1 MSLVRSLLVAA
12 VSATLFL
19 GATKK
24 SEPPKSIFNPL
35 ETFAPLALPDPV
47 NAYRSGDG
55 TPGPDYWQN
64 RADYEIHA
72 NLDTVANT
80 LSADETITYTNNSP
94 ADLDSVWLQLEQ
106 NAYRK
111 DSRARYAIGRDV
123 TSFTEGFVFDSVEI
137 DAPGGMTKAETFVN
151 DTRMQIRLSRPLSAR
166 GGKLKIHIRYHY
178 ALPGKFGGRTAHDT
192 SPGGE
197 IYDIAQWY
205 PRMAVYNDLNGWNTR
220 PYVGSEFYLDYGD
233 IDYDITVP
241 SDMLVAGSGELVNPE
256 DVLTEAQRARLKEA
270 ASSDKTVVIRG
281 ANEIADPA
289 SRPSKTPTLT
299 WRFHMSNTRDV
310 AFSASK
316 AFVWDAAR
324 INLPD
329 GKAALAMSF
338 YPAESAGTDGW
349 GRSTEY
355 LKDSVENFSKRWFV
369 YPWPTA
375 VNVAGPVTA
384 MEYPALTFNS
394 PKVKNKDLFYI
405 TAHEIGHS
413 WFPMIVGTDE
423 NRNPWMDEGFN
434 TFMDVI
440 EHEDFQNGIYAP
452 KRDAEYAEAGGNVA
466 DALLP
471 ILNDPDAP
479 IVLTGSDR
487 VTEKYRH
494 AVSYFKSAFGL
505 VLLREQVLGKD
516 RFDWAFRKFIR
527 DWAYKHPSPS
537 DFFRAMNSAA
547 GEDLSWFWHG
557 WYFNNWTLDLAVTGV
572 AYVDKDPKKGSI
584 VTIANLDRLPMP
596 AIVVVE
602 YADGSTTAFR
612 LPVETWF
619 KKKSID
625 LKFDSSAEV
634 TKVTIDP
641 DRALPDKDRA
651 NNVFPRENK
660 AR

>member
-1 MSLVRSLLVAA
+1 MKRFKNFLAATLAAA
-12 VSATLFL
+12 VCT
-19 GATKK
+19 GAARKA
-24 SEPPKSIFNPL
+24 EPPKSVFDPL

-55 TPGPDYWQN
+55 SPGPNYWQN

-72 NLDTVANT
+72 TLDTATNT

-94 ADLDSVWLQLEQ
+94 TDLDSVWLQLEQ

-111 DSRARYAIGRDV
+111 DSRARYAFGRDMAQ
-123 TSFTEGFVFDSVEI
+123 FTDGFVFDNVEI
-137 DAPGGMTKAETFVN
+137 DAPGGMAKAEILVN
-151 DTRMQIRLSRPLSAR
+151 DTRMQIRLPRALAAR
-166 GGKLKIHIRYHY
+166 GGKLKIHIHYHY
-178 ALPGKFGGRTAHDT
+178 TLPGKFGGRTAHDT
-192 SPGGE
+192 TPNGE
-197 IYDIAQWY
+197 IYDVAQWY
-205 PRMAVYNDLNGWNTR
+205 PRMAVYDDLNGWNTR

-241 SDMLVAGSGELVNPE
+241 SGMLVAASGELVNPE
-256 DVLTEAQRARLKEA
+256 DVLTEIERTRLKEA
-270 ASSDKTVVIRG
+270 AASDKTVTIRD
-281 ANEIADPA
+281 AKEIADPA
-289 SRPSKTPTLT
+289 SRPFKTPTLT
-299 WRFHMSNTRDV
+299 WRFHMANTRDV

-324 INLPD
+324 IDLPE
-329 GKAALAMSF
+329 GKTALAMSF
-338 YPAESAGTDGW
+338 YPAESAGADGW

-355 LKDSVENFSKRWFV
+355 LKDSVENFSKRWFP
-369 YPWPTA
+369 YPWPAA
-375 VNVAGPVTA
+375 VNVGGPVTA

-434 TFMDVI
+434 TFMDVY
-440 EHEDFQNGIYAP
+440 EHEDFENGIYAP

-466 DALLP
+466 DAILP
-471 ILNDPDAP
+471 ILADPQAP
-479 IVLTGSDR
+479 VVVTGGDH
-487 VTEKYRH
+487 VIEKYRH
-494 AVSYFKSAFGL
+494 AVSYFKSAYGL
-505 VLLREQVLGKD
+505 VLLREQILGKE

-537 DFFRAMNSAA
+537 DFFRAMNSGA
-547 GEDLSWFWHG
+547 GEDLSWFWRG

-596 AIVVVE
+596 AIIVIE

-612 LPVETWF
+612 LPVATWF

-625 LKFDSSAEV
+625 LKFDSTAEV
-634 TKVTIDP
+634 TKVTVDP
-641 DRALPDKDRA
+641 DHALPDKNRA
-651 NNVFPRENK
+651 NNIFPRQ

>member
-1 MSLVRSLLVAA
+1 MVR
-12 VSATLFL
+12 
-19 GATKK
+19 
-24 SEPPKSIFNPL
+24 
-35 ETFAPLALPDPV
+35 
-47 NAYRSGDG
+47 
-55 TPGPDYWQN
+55 
-64 RADYEIHA
+64 
-72 NLDTVANT
+72 
-80 LSADETITYTNNSP
+80 
-94 ADLDSVWLQLEQ
+94 
-106 NAYRK
+106 
-111 DSRARYAIGRDV
+111 
-123 TSFTEGFVFDSVEI
+123 
-137 DAPGGMTKAETFVN
+137 DAK
-151 DTRMQIRLSRPLSAR
+151 
-166 GGKLKIHIRYHY
+166 
-178 ALPGKFGGRTAHDT
+178 
-192 SPGGE
+192 
-197 IYDIAQWY
+197 
-205 PRMAVYNDLNGWNTR
+205 
-220 PYVGSEFYLDYGD
+220 
-233 IDYDITVP
+233 
-241 SDMLVAGSGELVNPE
+241 
-256 DVLTEAQRARLKEA
+256 
-270 ASSDKTVVIRG
+270 
-281 ANEIADPA
+281 EIADPA

-299 WRFHMSNTRDV
+299 WRFRMANTRDV

-324 INLPD
+324 INLPE
-329 GKAALAMSF
+329 GKTALAMSF
-338 YPAESAGTDGW
+338 YPAESAGAEGW

-355 LKDSVENFSKRWFV
+355 LKDSVENFSRRWFV

-375 VNVAGPVTA
+375 VNVAGPVAA
-384 MEYPALTFNS
+384 MEYPALTFND

-434 TFMDVI
+434 TFMDI
-440 EHEDFQNGIYAP
+440 YEHEDFQNGIYAP
-452 KRDAEYAEAGGNVA
+452 KRDAEYAQAGGNPA
-466 DALLP
+466 DAILP

-479 IVLTGSDR
+479 IVVTGADR

-505 VLLREQVLGKD
+505 VLLREQILGKE

-537 DFFRAMNSAA
+537 DFFRAMSSAA
-547 GEDLSWFWHG
+547 GEDLSWFWRG

-572 AYVDKDPKKGSI
+572 TYVDKDPKKGSI

-602 YADGSTTAFR
+602 YADGSTAAFR

-625 LKFDSSAEV
+625 LKFDSTAEV

-651 NNVFPRENK
+651 NNIFPRE

>member
-1 MSLVRSLLVAA
+1 MRCWGNFLAAAVAA
-12 VSATLFL
+12 LLFS
-19 GATKK
+19 GAAKK
-24 SEPPKSIFNPL
+24 PQPPKNLFNPL

-55 TPGPDYWQN
+55 TPGPEYWQN

-72 NLDTVANT
+72 NLDTASNT

-94 ADLDSVWLQLEQ
+94 SDLDSVWLQLEQ

-111 DSRARYAIGRDV
+111 DSRARYALGRDV
-123 TSFTEGFVFDSVEI
+123 TSFTEGFVFESVEI

-151 DTRMQIRLSRPLSAR
+151 DTRMQIRLARPLSAR

-178 ALPGKFGGRTAHDT
+178 TLPGKFGGRTAHDA
-192 SPGGE
+192 SPDGE

-205 PRMAVYNDLNGWNTR
+205 PRMAVYDDLRGWNTR

-233 IDYDITVP
+233 IAYDITVP

-256 DVLTEAQRARLKEA
+256 DVLTEAERVRLKEA
-270 ASSDKTVVIRG
+270 ASSDKTVMIRD
-281 ANEIADPA
+281 AKEIADPA

-299 WRFHMSNTRDV
+299 WRFRMANTRDV

-324 INLPD
+324 INLPE
-329 GKAALAMSF
+329 GKTALAMSF
-338 YPAESAGTDGW
+338 YTAESAGAEGW

-355 LKDSVENFSKRWFV
+355 LKDSVENFSRRWFV

-375 VNVAGPVTA
+375 VNVAGPVAA
-384 MEYPALTFNS
+384 MEYPALTFND

-434 TFMDVI
+434 TFMDI
-440 EHEDFQNGIYAP
+440 YEHEDFQNGIYAP
-452 KRDAEYAEAGGNVA
+452 KRDAEYAQAGGNPA
-466 DALLP
+466 DAILP

-479 IVLTGSDR
+479 VVVTGADR

-505 VLLREQVLGKD
+505 VLLREQILGKE

-547 GEDLSWFWHG
+547 GEDLSWFWRG

-572 AYVDKDPKKGSI
+572 TYVDKDPKKGSI

-625 LKFDSSAEV
+625 LKFDSTAEV

-651 NNVFPRENK
+651 NNIFPLE

>member
-1 MSLVRSLLVAA
+1 LGHILAVALA
-12 VSATLFL
+12 AFVCA
-19 GATKK
+19 GAKK
-24 SEPPKSIFNPL
+24 GEQPKSVFNPL
-35 ETFAPLALPDPV
+35 ETFAPLSLPDPV

-72 NLDTVANT
+72 IHETASNT
-80 LSADETITYTNNSP
+80 LSADETITYANNSP
-94 ADLDSVWLQLEQ
+94 ADLDAVWVQLEQ

-111 DSRARYAIGRDV
+111 DSRARYAAGRDV
-123 TSFTEGFVFDSVEI
+123 TRFTEGFVFDSMEI
-137 DAPGGMTKAETFVN
+137 DAGGGMTPAETFVN
-151 DTRMQIRLSRPLSAR
+151 DTRMQIQLPRPLAAR
-166 GGKLKIHIRYHY
+166 GGKLKIRIRYHY
-178 ALPGKFGGRTAHDT
+178 ALPGKFGGRTAHDA
-192 SPGGE
+192 SPDGE

-205 PRMAVYNDLNGWNTR
+205 PRMAVYDDLRGWNTR

-241 SDMLVAGSGELVNPE
+241 SAMLVAGSGQLVNPQ
-256 DVLTEAQRARLKEA
+256 DVLTEAERTRLKDA
-270 ASSDKTVVIRG
+270 AASDKTVTIRSVK
-281 ANEIADPA
+281 EIADPA
-289 SRPSKTPTLT
+289 SRPSKSPTLT
-299 WRFHMSNTRDV
+299 WRFHMANTRDV
-310 AFSASK
+310 AFSVSK
-316 AFVWDAAR
+316 AFAWDAAR

-329 GKAALAMSF
+329 GKTALAMSF
-338 YPAESAGTDGW
+338 YPAQSAGSESW

-355 LKDSVENFSKRWFV
+355 LKDSVENFSRRWFP

-384 MEYPALTFNS
+384 MEYPALVFNS

-413 WFPMIVGTDE
+413 WIPMIVGTDE

-434 TFMDVI
+434 TFMDVY
-440 EHEDFQNGIYAP
+440 EHEDFENGIYAP

-466 DALLP
+466 DAILP
-471 ILNDPDAP
+471 ILNDAQAP
-479 IVLTGSDR
+479 VVVTGADR

-494 AVSYFKSAFGL
+494 AVSYFKSAYGL
-505 VLLREQVLGKD
+505 VLLREQILGKE

-547 GEDLSWFWHG
+547 GEDLSWFWRG

-596 AIVVVE
+596 AIVVIE

-619 KKKSID
+619 KKKSVD
-625 LKFDSSAEV
+625 LKFDSTAKV
-634 TKVTIDP
+634 TKVAIDP

-651 NNVFPRENK
+651 NNVFPREAK
-660 AR
+660 R